1 MMLKTRCT
9 LVVLGVCAL
18 IFLAK
23 GDQCESYST
32 WPTCLDDTEAKCHW
46 CSSKNA
52 CFSVDS
58 GEDCDNWCDTYDECK
73 NNLCHAHQSCS
84 SCVLDPDFY
93 CHWCTSNDACFLEGE
108 ESCSGNELTT
118 NSECQAEEEN
128 RLRRKLIKDV
138 VVTVSVVGSALV
150 LSITVLIV
158 VIIVCVRR
166 QRRNYTSITHSA

>member
-108 ESCSGNELTT
+108 G
-118 NSECQAEEEN
+118 
-128 RLRRKLIKDV
+128 RRSLLPLPKLLFLLCLYLWV
-138 VVTVSVVGSALV
+138 
-150 LSITVLIV
+150 
-158 VIIVCVRR
+158 
-166 QRRNYTSITHSA
+166 QRAAPETS